1 MFLNNATKRHTLPSL
16 DTALL
21 YYVFNVD
28 ILTFPFFFIVIC
40 IAHELKFAFDTIWC
54 KVVHDLV
61 SWIHD
66 LFQIL
71 QCAVSMIIETRKKKK
86 KEELY
91 STLSLYTRRSHQYL
105 HKKRDGLGLCLCS
118 LSVSFRRDVIPILC
132 HRQFP
137 LHPAS

>member
-86 KEELY
+86 KRRIIFHPLLIHKEKSSIFAQEEGWFRVMFV
-91 STLSLYTRRSHQYL
+91 LSE
-105 HKKRDGLGLCLCS
+105 C
-118 LSVSFRRDVIPILC
+118 II
-132 HRQFP
+132 
-137 LHPAS
+137 